1 MQTVKQ
7 DILINNLLDDL
18 LLSSELLEQDNQSEQ
33 AAQIDLNQLKIFFHD
48 IFTSSKTTPE
58 GYSFLARNG
67 IDTDRNQNIISNLSK
82 QKKKEEEKKSNNQI
96 TSKTK
101 EIPVINANEMLLK
114 KRNDDKISEWK
125 NMVEQMVVSRE
136 ENYLRSF
143 FPINPAGRDKFVSD
157 VVKDFEF
164 YKNILFI
171 RESNID
177 EEDLL
182 FSSSEDFQISG
193 NYIMKEYANFLITW
207 GQSSFYKNVR
217 MEKETVYPPL
227 DSIQNIIDLTIKN
240 NKDGKIVFPAQDDEK
255 VNEFVRLLHKP
266 HRNYADLWLD
276 ILRGNERNKDYNKS
290 LLNTIP
296 DAKSYL
302 SIVTSPKQVTTN
314 SSSFGYNTTT
324 YQTSYNYSDQDKYK
338 SATQAF
344 YGFFPIPI
352 DLVYLIRCIIT
363 IMISIFRTHHLNT
376 SM

>member
-177 EEDLL
+177 EE
-182 FSSSEDFQISG
+182 
-193 NYIMKEYANFLITW
+193 
-207 GQSSFYKNVR
+207 
-217 MEKETVYPPL
+217 
-227 DSIQNIIDLTIKN
+227 
-240 NKDGKIVFPAQDDEK
+240 
-255 VNEFVRLLHKP
+255 
-266 HRNYADLWLD
+266 
-276 ILRGNERNKDYNKS
+276 
-290 LLNTIP
+290 
-296 DAKSYL
+296 
-302 SIVTSPKQVTTN
+302 
-314 SSSFGYNTTT
+314 
-324 YQTSYNYSDQDKYK
+324 
-338 SATQAF
+338 
-344 YGFFPIPI
+344 
-352 DLVYLIRCIIT
+352 
-363 IMISIFRTHHLNT
+363 
-376 SM
+376 